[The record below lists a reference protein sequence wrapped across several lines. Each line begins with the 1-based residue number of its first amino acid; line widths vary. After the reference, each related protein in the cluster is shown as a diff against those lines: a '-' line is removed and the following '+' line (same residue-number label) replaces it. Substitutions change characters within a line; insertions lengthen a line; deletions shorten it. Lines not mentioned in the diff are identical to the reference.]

1 MLARHRPE
9 AYRMFPR
16 QLLSP
21 LLVCS
26 LGLAFA
32 AGVALPSVAF
42 AKTKKSDVTKAFKS
56 GDKDRVIKILK
67 ELEGDLDKNTVKA
80 VVDNSKR
87 LRTLGVYEEL
97 VSCLRTAKGDAL
109 DELIKHYKKQK
120 KGGIRFLVVD
130 GLGLNPEA
138 KAEEVLFT
146 AARKDKDEPIRALS
160 IRLLGKRNTKSAVNG
175 LIELLSE
182 IEESSERLAREVNG
196 ALGNLTGEDL
206 TVAEDWRNW
215 WSTNQ
220 SKFTPKSSDDEG
232 GTKERGN
239 LLDRMAKDRPA
250 ELKTMTRMKND
261 EIIVIRGN
269 DKVEDVLK
277 ALKLKYKSIKREEFD
292 GLELKPESQLLL
304 LNCPGRASFTEKGIE
319 KIRKFVADGGYIFC
333 SDWELGK
340 TLAKAFPEACQFL
353 KESPKGDVKET
364 TIKPFPEAA
373 KHPLMRD
380 VFPLNTFETG
390 GFAWKLEGR
399 SHLAKTTPF
408 IVPLVSC
415 PGIKDLGTTMVAF
428 SFSFTREKGGRP
440 VTGAQV
446 RKLKRPPGQVV
457 WVSSHFKLQKDPK
470 GDGFALQQLLLNF
483 ILEKQNQKRA
493 FQGR

>member
-1 MLARHRPE
+1 
-9 AYRMFPR
+9 MFSR

-26 LGLAFA
+26 LSLALVAGLSAPP
-32 AGVALPSVAF
+32 VAV
-42 AKTKKSDVTKAFKS
+42 AKTSKAEVAKAFKS
-56 GDKDRVIKILK
+56 GDKERVLKILE
-67 ELEGDLDKNTVKA
+67 ELKGDLDKNTVKG

-87 LRTLGVYEEL
+87 LRTLGVYDEL
-97 VSCLRTAKGDAL
+97 VACLRTAKGPAL

-138 KAEEVLFT
+138 KAEEVLFS
-146 AARKDKDEPIRALS
+146 AAKKDKDEPIRALS
-160 IRLLGKRNTKSAVNG
+160 IRLLGKRNTKSAVTG
-175 LIELLSE
+175 LIALL
-182 IEESSERLAREVNG
+182 EEVEPKSERLAREVNG
-196 ALGNLTGEDL
+196 ALANLTGEDL
-206 TVAEDWRNW
+206 AVAEDWKNW
-215 WSTNQ
+215 WESNQ
-220 SKFTPKSSDDEG
+220 SKFTPKSDDAEG
-232 GTKERGN
+232 GTKEKGN

-261 EIIVIRGN
+261 EIIVVRGN

-277 ALKLKYKSIKREEFD
+277 ALKLKHKQIKRDEFD
-292 GLELKPESQLLL
+292 DLKLNPETQLLL
-304 LNCPGRASFTEKGIE
+304 LNCPGSKSFTDKGIE
-319 KIRKFVADGGYIFC
+319 KIRKFVAEGGYIFC

-353 KESPKGDVKET
+353 KESPSSKTPKET
-364 TIKPFPEAA
+364 TIKPFPAAA

-399 SHLAKTTPF
+399 SHLAKTTPH

-415 PGIKDLGTTMVAF
+415 DGIKDLGTTMVAF
-428 SFSFTREKGGRP
+428 SFSFTSEKGGRP
-440 VTGAQV
+440 VTGAQAK
-446 RKLKRPPGQVV
+446 KLKRPPGQVV

-470 GDGFALQQLLLNF
+470 SDGFALQQLLLNF